1 MPFWYNWCNNP
12 RNGIFCVEEV
22 YVEYYVYSVYRQ
34 CIVRIFSV
42 YFSIFPVYFKC
53 TSRVFPVYFRCT
65 TDVKSMYTS
74 VYTTCNI
81 EIYRATNIYMT
92 CVRNNDALLASYL
105 AGVGAGFKP
114 TNFCLRV
121 GHPTD

>member
-12 RNGIFCVEEV
+12 GNNIFCVEEV
-22 YVEYYVYSVYRQ
+22 YVEYYVYSVYKQ
-34 CIVRIFSV
+34 CRVRIFAV

-74 VYTTCNI
+74 VFTTCNI
-81 EIYRATNIYMT
+81 EIYMVTIIYIT
-92 CVRNNDALLASYL
+92 CVCSNDALLASCL
-105 AGVGAGFKP
+105 AGVRARFEP
-114 TNFCLRV
+114 TNCCVVV